1 MIMKKS
7 LTFSFTAQNPALV
20 VFLPH
25 ESNHVGQ
32 DQVLQCEAERFTDI
46 EGLNTEWAESLTQ
59 VPVGNFWAKG
69 AAELWSPARR
79 RSCED
84 VVGKIQLVNPMTG
97 YSLNYNVIKKRVW
110 SSKCFIVSV
119 L

>member
-1 MIMKKS
+1 MS
-7 LTFSFTAQNPALV
+7 YLLVYSSESGFSVF
-20 VFLPH
+20 FLPH

-79 RSCED
+79 SSCED
-84 VVGKIQLVNPMTG
+84 VVGKIQLGNPMTG
-97 YSLNYNVIKKRVW
+97 YILNYNVIKKTCLVF
-110 SSKCFIVSV
+110 KMLVSV